1 MYLEYEKVREMKLSE
16 LLKELD
22 YQFIQGELDNEVT
35 QIDYDSRCVKEGSL
49 FVCIPGAKVD
59 GHSFIKQVIQ
69 NGAKTIV
76 VEHPVEYQQ
85 GITYI
90 MVENARKALA
100 LLSCAFFHHPSRE
113 MTVIGLTGTKGKT
126 TTSYMVA
133 SILEKAHQKVGII
146 GTIGSMINGELRKT
160 KNTTPESFELQRLMR
175 EMVDAG
181 CEYCVME
188 VSSQGLMLDR
198 VTGIDFD
205 IGVFTNLSPDHIGEN
220 EHHSFEH
227 YMSCKKKLFQMCH
240 IGLFNRDDDHYLDM
254 IDQAKCQVKT
264 YSIQQPSDL
273 QASHIE
279 LYKDEN
285 ILGVSFDTKGVI
297 EASFQTNIPGKF
309 SVYNSLVAIM
319 ICHLLHI
326 DIPYI
331 QEALKK
337 VSVKGRVEIVPVP
350 RPYTVLID
358 YAHNA
363 LSFDSIL
370 STMSE
375 YHPHRIYCVYGLGGH
390 RDVHRRYDAGA
401 IVAKYHAFSILTADN
416 PRGES
421 VHDICDNI
429 IEGIEQENG
438 EYIVIEDRQEAIHYA
453 LSHAQAG
460 DVILCLGKGHED
472 YQILNDEPLPFSERQ
487 IIEEYFQEKD

>member
-1 MYLEYEKVREMKLSE
+1 MKLE
-16 LLKELD
+16 GLLKELD
-22 YQFIQGELDNEVT
+22 YQLIQGHLDEEVS
-35 QIDYDSRCVKEGSL
+35 QIDYDSRQVKEESL

-59 GHSFIKQVIQ
+59 GHSFIDQVIEA
-69 NGAKTIV
+69 GAKTIV
-76 VEHPVEYQQ
+76 IEHPIEYQP
-85 GITYI
+85 GITYVL
-90 MVENARKALA
+90 VENARKALA
-100 LLSCAFFHHPSRE
+100 LLSCAFFNHPSRE

-133 SILEKAHQKVGII
+133 SILEKAHKKVGII
-146 GTIGSMINGELRKT
+146 GTIGSIVNGEFKKT

-220 EHHSFEH
+220 EHRSFEH

-240 IGLFNRDDDHYLDM
+240 IGLFNKDDEHYKDM
-254 IDQAKCQVKT
+254 IDQAQCEIKT

-273 QASHIE
+273 QASHIV
-279 LYKDEN
+279 LYQDKN
-285 ILGVSFDTKGVI
+285 ILGTTFDTKGVMSS
-297 EASFQTNIPGKF
+297 SFQTNIPGQF

-319 ICHLLHI
+319 ICYLLHI
-326 DIPYI
+326 EVPYI
-331 QEALKK
+331 QEALKQ
-337 VSVKGRVEIVPVP
+337 VSVKGRVEMVPVP

-375 YHPHRIYCVYGLGGH
+375 YQPHRIYCVYGLGGH
-390 RDVHRRYDAGA
+390 RDPHRRYDAGS
-401 IVAKYHAFSILTADN
+401 IVAKYHAFSVLTADN

-421 VHDICDNI
+421 VQDICNDI
-429 IEGIEQENG
+429 IEGINEYQG
-438 EYIVIEDRQEAIHYA
+438 EYIVIEDRREAIHYA
-453 LSHAQAG
+453 LKHASEG

-472 YQILNDEPLPFSERQ
+472 YQILDEEPLPFSERQ
-487 IIEEYFQEKD
+487 IIEEYFQ

>member
-1 MYLEYEKVREMKLSE
+1 MKLKE

-22 YQFIQGELDNEVT
+22 YQLIQGQLNEEVT
-35 QIDYDSRCVKEGSL
+35 QIDYDSRQVKDGSL

-59 GHSFIKQVIQ
+59 GHSFIDQVILA
-69 NGAKTIV
+69 GAKTIV
-76 VEHPVEYQQ
+76 IEHPVEYHE

-90 MVENARKALA
+90 LVTNARRALA
-100 LLSCAFFHHPSRE
+100 LLSCAFFGHPSRE

-133 SILEKAHQKVGII
+133 SILEKAHKKVGII
-146 GTIGSMINGELRKT
+146 GTIGSIVNGEFKKT

-175 EMVDAG
+175 EMVEAG

-220 EHHSFEH
+220 EHRSFEH
-227 YMSCKKKLFQMCH
+227 YMSCKKKLFQMCR
-240 IGLFNRDDDHYLDM
+240 IGLFNKDDEHYLDM
-254 IDQAKCQVKT
+254 IDHAACQINT

-273 QASHIE
+273 QATKIQ
-279 LYKDEN
+279 LYREKN
-285 ILGVSFDTKGVI
+285 VLGVTFETQGVMS
-297 EASFQTNIPGKF
+297 ALFQTNIPGKF

-319 ICHLLHI
+319 ICHILHI
-326 DIPYI
+326 DVPYI
-331 QEALKK
+331 QQALKQ
-337 VSVKGRVEIVPVP
+337 VSVKGRVEMVPVP
-350 RPYTVLID
+350 RPYTVVID

-363 LSFDSIL
+363 LSFESIL
-370 STMSE
+370 STISE

-401 IVAKYHAFSILTADN
+401 IVAKYHAYSILTADN
-416 PRGES
+416 PRGEAIR
-421 VHDICDNI
+421 DICDNI
-429 IEGIEQENG
+429 IEGINQYHG
-438 EYIVIEDRQEAIHYA
+438 EYTVIEDRREAIHYA
-453 LSHAQAG
+453 LEHAQEG
-460 DVILCLGKGHED
+460 DIILCLGKGHED
-472 YQILNDEPLPFSERQ
+472 YQILDDVPLPFSERQ
-487 IIEEYFQEKD
+487 IIEEYFQ

>member
-1 MYLEYEKVREMKLSE
+1 MEYEKVREMKLSE

-22 YQFIQGELDNEVT
+22 YQFIGELDNEVT

-100 LLSCAFFHHPSRE
+100 LLSCAFFSHPSRE

-205 IGVFTNLSPDHIGEN
+205 IGVFTIYLLDDIREN

-227 YMSCKKKLFQMCH
+227 YMSCKKKLFQMCR
-240 IGLFNRDDDHYLDM
+240 IGLFNRDDDHYSDM
-254 IDQAKCQVKT
+254 IDQCQIKT
-264 YSIQQPSDL
+264 YSIGRQVT
-273 QASHIE
+273 
-279 LYKDEN
+279 YK
-285 ILGVSFDTKGVI
+285 
-297 EASFQTNIPGKF
+297 
-309 SVYNSLVAIM
+309 
-319 ICHLLHI
+319 LHI
-326 DIPYI
+326 LNFIKKKIFWVSHLI
-331 QEALKK
+331 QREPLKHH
-337 VSVKGRVEIVPVP
+337 SR
-350 RPYTVLID
+350 
-358 YAHNA
+358 
-363 LSFDSIL
+363 
-370 STMSE
+370 
-375 YHPHRIYCVYGLGGH
+375 RIYLENSV
-390 RDVHRRYDAGA
+390 
-401 IVAKYHAFSILTADN
+401 SII
-416 PRGES
+416 R
-421 VHDICDNI
+421 
-429 IEGIEQENG
+429 
-438 EYIVIEDRQEAIHYA
+438 
-453 LSHAQAG
+453 
-460 DVILCLGKGHED
+460 
-472 YQILNDEPLPFSERQ
+472 
-487 IIEEYFQEKD
+487 